1 MSRPKNPDW
10 TVEPFAP
17 DENYNAGSLPWE
29 GTPTKVEPAGASSKG
44 FVPRSGVAA
53 QVINYLFN
61 RHAQNDQRAKDTIGE
76 IVDFVGQMPA
86 LNWRRTTASIAHT
99 SSRPFYSAAFGAWI
113 VPGTAAVHYSPDG
126 GLTLD
131 NFGVPNTSG
140 EVLTCGDADASGNMV
155 VSSQSR
161 YVFRRTS
168 GAWSRVDVA
177 GASGGV
183 YELTQVVHDPVRDRW
198 IWFVANVNQF
208 AIKTSNDGGATW
220 TAASAMP
227 AGNWLSDDLYRARL
241 AVKKST
247 GRVVAIAQTFDG
259 AVEAFAV
266 ATSDDGGVTWTTR
279 ANIVDT
285 AAGEST
291 RSDLTYDAGAD
302 AWYFAFGKPGSG
314 KLYRSVNDGVTWAL
328 VTALSTRCLT
338 SIACYGSMLVGLA
351 ETGEISTVAYSLDG
365 GVTWIDS
372 QLRASV
378 ASAPC
383 AVRAGLGD
391 LMIAGGGYVL
401 TSLRMGTPGQVIT

>member
-10 TVEPFAP
+10 TVGSFAT
-17 DENYNAGSLPWE
+17 ETSYAAGPHIWSSNPI
-29 GTPTKVEPAGASSKG
+29 KVQHPARSGG
-44 FVPRSGVAA
+44 FVPGQGAA
-53 QVINYLFN
+53 APNVNYELN
-61 RHAQNDQRAKDTIGE
+61 RLYVNDQHAKDTLAATVG
-76 IVDFVGQMPA
+76 FVGQMPA
-86 LNWRRTTASIAHT
+86 LNWRRTTASIATT

-183 YELTQVVHDPVRDRW
+183 YELTQVVHDPIRDHW

-220 TAASAMP
+220 TNAEVWP
-227 AGNWLSDDLYRARL
+227 GGNWASSDLYRARL

-266 ATSDDGGVTWTTR
+266 ATSDDGGATWTAR
-279 ANIVDT
+279 ANIEDA

-314 KLYRSVNDGVTWAL
+314 KLYRSVDDGVSWMP
-328 VTALSTRCLT
+328 VTSLTTRCLT
-338 SIACYGSMLVGLA
+338 SIACYGAMLVGLA

-365 GVTWIDS
+365 GATWIDS

-378 ASAPC
+378 ASEPC

-391 LMIAGGGYVL
+391 LMIAGGGYVM
-401 TSLRMGTPGQVIT
+401 TSLRMGMPGQVIA